1 MARLAKCSRQKFFRP
16 IIATFRA
23 PLDFEPVIILSCLIP
38 LFFIVRAQKILS
50 LSLFLF
56 SFLLFLSSFFSYVYI
71 YIYIKRNL
79 TTKILPIQEVQS
91 IVAYSF
97 QNRRELYSLVFIYTW
112 KITPFS
118 TPACRSTGKKNLN
131 RLLHF
136 IRFRSTA
143 HGSSFD
149 ESLST
154 HRSILRRANHPFFL
168 FKFRAVRVSSST
180 TFTLT
185 YLSYRRDPQ
194 LVSQL
199 ARCFPPTPNDS
210 FVSSLSLSRTRT
222 PSLYFFPFLSCSA
235 PHPLSFT
242 RSPSTHRIGQ
252 TGSGHH

>member
-50 LSLFLF
+50 LSLPLF

-194 LVSQL
+194 LVSRPRAVSRL
-199 ARCFPPTPNDS
+199 PLTTLSFPL
-210 FVSSLSLSRTRT
+210 SLSLAHAHP
-222 PSLYFFPFLSCSA
+222 PSIFFLSS
-235 PHPLSFT
+235 PVPLPT
-242 RSPSTHRIGQ
+242 LYRLLGLRRR
-252 TGSGHH
+252 TG

>member
-1 MARLAKCSRQKFFRP
+1 MSNSSFLHRPRAKNS
-16 IIATFRA
+16 
-23 PLDFEPVIILSCLIP
+23 
-38 LFFIVRAQKILS
+38 LS
-50 LSLFLF
+50 LSF
-56 SFLLFLSSFFSYVYI
+56 SFPSLSFSLPFSPIYI
-71 YIYIKRNL
+71 YIYIKPHDENL
-79 TTKILPIQEVQS
+79 TDPRSSIYRCLLVPKSTRVILVGIYLHVKNHTFFNTRVS
-91 IVAYSF
+91 ID
-97 QNRRELYSLVFIYTW
+97 RE
-112 KITPFS
+112 
-118 TPACRSTGKKNLN
+118 KNLN

-194 LVSQL
+194 LVSRL

-210 FVSSLSLSRTRT
+210 FVSSLSLSLSRTRT

>member
-1 MARLAKCSRQKFFRP
+1 MSNSSFLHRPRAKNS
-16 IIATFRA
+16 
-23 PLDFEPVIILSCLIP
+23 
-38 LFFIVRAQKILS
+38 LS
-50 LSLFLF
+50 LSFCFPSLSF
-56 SFLLFLSSFFSYVYI
+56 SLPFSPIYI
-71 YIYIKRNL
+71 YIYIKPHDENL
-79 TTKILPIQEVQS
+79 TDPRSSIYRCLLVPKSTRVILVGIYLHVKNHTFFNTRVS
-91 IVAYSF
+91 ID
-97 QNRRELYSLVFIYTW
+97 RE
-112 KITPFS
+112 
-118 TPACRSTGKKNLN
+118 KNLN

-194 LVSQL
+194 LVSRPRAVSRL
-199 ARCFPPTPNDS
+199 PLTTLSFPL
-210 FVSSLSLSRTRT
+210 SLSLSRTRT